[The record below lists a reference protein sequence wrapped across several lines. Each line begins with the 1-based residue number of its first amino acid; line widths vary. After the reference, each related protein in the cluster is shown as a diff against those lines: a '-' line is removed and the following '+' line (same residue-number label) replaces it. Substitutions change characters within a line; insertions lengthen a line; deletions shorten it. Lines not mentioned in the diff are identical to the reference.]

1 MAGFFK
7 PQSGKPFILVSKIK
21 FDDYDTDQSGYL
33 DLQELKA
40 VLYDLGMRTSETDL
54 VGALLALDKAKD
66 GRVSYDEFKEWYR
79 EREKRVDALTLTEDS
94 QRVLSQAIQFFKDHD
109 TDMSGEIDRHEFEL
123 MYRDLRDKWRI
134 VSNEFSTFDELYGSF
149 DRNRD
154 EKVSLEEFVQ
164 WLVDAGSIRV
174 STEAD

>member
-1 MAGFFK
+1 M
-7 PQSGKPFILVSKIK
+7 
-21 FDDYDTDQSGYL
+21 
-33 DLQELKA
+33 
-40 VLYDLGMRTSETDL
+40 
-54 VGALLALDKAKD
+54 
-66 GRVSYDEFKEWYR
+66 
-79 EREKRVDALTLTEDS
+79 
-94 QRVLSQAIQFFKDHD
+94 LSQAIQFFKVIDRIFLNTQTARVVYFIYYFCMKDHD